1 MGAETLLQQQ
11 GRINT
16 EVQQGLMRTL
26 MVPFS
31 RQAARLQRVVQ
42 QTAIENRKHAE
53 VTFSGADAELDRNV
67 LERMTAPLEHLLRN
81 AIVHGIES
89 PDRRASRG
97 QPAAGQIRS
106 EERRVGKEGDGT
118 CQNWWS
124 T

>member
-1 MGAETLLQQQ
+1 MDRYTRMQELSRALSESVGDLAALHTAMETYAIGAETLLQQQ

-67 LERMTAPLEHLLRN
+67 LERMTAPLEPLLRN

-89 PDRRASRG
+89 PDS
-97 QPAAGQIRS
+97 
-106 EERRVGKEGDGT
+106 
-118 CQNWWS
+118 
-124 T
+124 